1 MINGI
6 STVLSLG
13 TSFISGVMVPQ
24 ELLGDRVLTIAKFFP
39 TYYFVRINDMGPI
52 SLLDVRFEILMQIL
66 FGIAFLLMGLYFS
79 KTTQRA

>member
-1 MINGI
+1 
-6 STVLSLG
+6 
-13 TSFISGVMVPQ
+13 
-24 ELLGDRVLTIAKFFP
+24 
-39 TYYFVRINDMGPI
+39 MGPI